1 MLEEFLNNL
10 MIDKIQEYGKKKKFQ
25 KVIDIGGKD
34 GKYTSRISENLTIV
48 DLNPVIIS
56 PTINYVKTDI
66 MEFETKE
73 KFDLVVSSAF
83 IEHIS
88 KVEVVNVLKKVNYL
102 LKDDG
107 FAFLTCPNAWSIN
120 RLLGEIMGI
129 CKSLELSE
137 GDKIVGHKFMYNLPR
152 LEEIVKENL
161 IFVESGSYFLK
172 PLPASDMNKIFDISA
187 FRSFASINSNSY
199 PQIKDYLAEIYIIG
213 KKREE

>member
-10 MIDKIQEYGKKKKFQ
+10 MIDKIQEYGKKKKF
-25 KVIDIGGKD
+25 KNVIDIGGKD
-34 GKYTSRISENLTIV
+34 GKYSSRISENLTIV

-56 PTINYVKTDI
+56 PTINYIKKDI

-73 KFDLVVSSAF
+73 KYDLVISSAF
-83 IEHIS
+83 IEHFS
-88 KVEVVNVLKKVNYL
+88 NEKGKKILRKINDL

-137 GDKIVGHKFMYNLPR
+137 GDKMVGHKFVYNIPR

-172 PLPASDMNKIFDISA
+172 PLPASDMNNLFDINA
-187 FRSFASINSNSY
+187 FKSFASINSKSH
-199 PQIKDYLAEIYIIG
+199 PLLKDYLAEIYIIG
-213 KKREE
+213 KKRKE

>member
-107 FAFLTCPNAWSIN
+107 FAFLTCTNAWSIN
-120 RLLGEIMGI
+120 LLLGEIM
-129 CKSLELSE
+129 
-137 GDKIVGHKFMYNLPR
+137 
-152 LEEIVKENL
+152 
-161 IFVESGSYFLK
+161 
-172 PLPASDMNKIFDISA
+172 
-187 FRSFASINSNSY
+187 
-199 PQIKDYLAEIYIIG
+199 
-213 KKREE
+213 